1 LLDIKSL
8 VICLAGC
15 VSCLAVHA
23 VVGLAEIVG
32 LGAVVAPLSH
42 AALLVRCTV
51 GSMLL
56 LTVSLAAHSVVFLT
70 LVVFGSARLVV
81 SRFTEV
87 AAAHP
92 IKRVLTDILCRSAC
106 HIPVCL
112 AREFGQSAR
121 TLIGIAARSCPRS
134 TLLTTPSCVNRDNV
148 VSFARLGA
156 GRPRANTVDAGVPSD
171 D

>member
-56 LTVSLAAHSVVFLT
+56 LTVSLAAHSVVFLA
-70 LVVFGSARLVV
+70 LVVSGSARLVV

-92 IKRVLTDILCRSAC
+92 IKRVFTDILCRSAC

-112 AREFGQSAR
+112 AREFGQGAR
-121 TLIGIAARSCPRS
+121 TLIGIAARRPRS
-134 TLLTTPSCVNRDNV
+134 TLLTIPSCVNRDNV

>member
-1 LLDIKSL
+1 MLDIKSF

-15 VSCLAVHA
+15 VSCRAVHA
-23 VVGLAEIVG
+23 VLRFTDLVGCLAV
-32 LGAVVAPLSH
+32 GAVV
-42 AALLVRCTV
+42 
-51 GSMLL
+51 G
-56 LTVSLAAHSVVFLT
+56 
-70 LVVFGSARLVV
+70 
-81 SRFTEV
+81 
-87 AAAHP
+87 
-92 IKRVLTDILCRSAC
+92 
-106 HIPVCL
+106 L